1 VRHGGSILPGY
12 AIVVRAVAAHAVT
25 YAVLDCAGFASVNMP
40 WKAKF
45 PVSSRLLGKRVEVR
59 A

>member
-1 VRHGGSILPGY
+1 MKHGGSIPIVY
-12 AIVVRAVAAHAVT
+12 AIVVRAVAALAVT
-25 YAVLDCAGFASVNMP
+25 YAVLDCAGFASENMP

-45 PVSSRLLGKRVEVR
+45 PVLSRLLGNRVEVK